1 LTVTSSLPSTGLQ
14 VQRPTLASAAAL
26 PQVVLGIS
34 EAGDFLEEERR
45 SLESKFVQL
54 RTAFPADTA
63 SATLITAGEACILA
77 TVCHM
82 QQVCQ
87 HYKDGVDYVEDLL
100 RTQLISAIG
109 KVVKPIDFN
118 NYMRFH
124 NRKIFRPE
132 YQPRVFCYAVRRSLD
147 HAPEGVLSLEEHPSD
162 GSIAEPISTLVHS
175 SMSRCAMQFT
185 VNAASTISF
194 GGERHLHTYL
204 FHRFES
210 DSLLSELKLRAEARQ
225 FSSYIVLVGRIT
237 SATTF
242 DPKYGM
248 IVQNKDEIVIPLELE
263 TIPSA
268 KEFKDAI
275 SSLSPEQQRF
285 AQAFRSMQLES
296 TLFGVCVIQIKPQ
309 LERVLNLPPDS
320 LTKEIRLTQDLM
332 ELFITYQIPSDL
344 VSFDGESACSVGEK
358 INRVKGH
365 VQAIRDMINES
376 KEREIQEARQQAAYV
391 SPDSDSSDE
400 SSDEV

>member
-1 LTVTSSLPSTGLQ
+1 
-14 VQRPTLASAAAL
+14 
-26 PQVVLGIS
+26 
-34 EAGDFLEEERR
+34 
-45 SLESKFVQL
+45 
-54 RTAFPADTA
+54 
-63 SATLITAGEACILA
+63 
-77 TVCHM
+77 
-82 QQVCQ
+82 
-87 HYKDGVDYVEDLL
+87 
-100 RTQLISAIG
+100 
-109 KVVKPIDFN
+109 
-118 NYMRFH
+118 MRFH

-365 VQAIRDMINES
+365 VQAIRDMINAS
-376 KEREIQEARQQAAYV
+376 KEREIEEKRQEVQYQDPFDDRCAPPILAIHDELGFNAFFFCF
-391 SPDSDSSDE
+391 SSNHSQIIAD
-400 SSDEV
+400 

>member
-1 LTVTSSLPSTGLQ
+1 LT
-14 VQRPTLASAAAL
+14 
-26 PQVVLGIS
+26 
-34 EAGDFLEEERR
+34 
-45 SLESKFVQL
+45 
-54 RTAFPADTA
+54 
-63 SATLITAGEACILA
+63 

-100 RTQLISAIG
+100 RSQLISAIG
-109 KVVKPIDFN
+109 KVVRPIDFA

-124 NRKIFRPE
+124 NRKIFLPQ
-132 YQPRVFCYAVRRSLD
+132 YQPKVFCYAVRRSLD
-147 HAPEGVLSLEEHPSD
+147 HAPEGVLSIEDHPSD

-175 SMSRCAMQFT
+175 SVSTTLMSFT

-204 FHRFES
+204 FHRFEN

-225 FSSYIVLVGRIT
+225 FSSYIVLVGRLT

-248 IVQNKDEIVIPLELE
+248 IVQNKDEVVIPLELE

-285 AQAFRSMQLES
+285 ATAFRSMQLES

-309 LERVLNLPPDS
+309 LERVLNLPADS
-320 LTKEIRLTQDLM
+320 LTKEIRLAQDLM

-344 VSFDGESACSVGEK
+344 VSYDGEEACSVGEK
-358 INRVKGH
+358 VNRVKGH
-365 VQAIRDMINES
+365 VSAIREMINAS
-376 KEREIQEARQQAAYV
+376 KEREIEEKKQEVLYADPFVEEKGTRQLHLGLYRHCIL
-391 SPDSDSSDE
+391 SLTPLSF
-400 SSDEV
+400 